1 MDFYR
6 RIQYLIDFDDM
17 DLCIQ
22 KKPEQDLVRSRCN
35 FVYGIHAVTV
45 VSADLPLDSERRLG
59 CLIGCYSTHI
69 PCFMRICRF
78 HHSFEL
84 YSCLCR
90 QKIRIRGCTA
100 LNVNP

>member
-22 KKPEQDLVRSRCN
+22 KKPEQDLARSRCHYIHG
-35 FVYGIHAVTV
+35 VHAVTV
-45 VSADLPLDSERRLG
+45 VSPDLPLDSERRLG
-59 CLIGCYSTHI
+59 CLIRCYSTHI
-69 PCFMRICRF
+69 PCFMRICRY

-84 YSCLCR
+84 HSCLYR
-90 QKIRIRGCTA
+90 QKIRIRECKA
-100 LNVNP
+100 LSVNP

>member
-59 CLIGCYSTHI
+59 CLVRCCSIRI
-69 PCFMRICRF
+69 PCFMRII
-78 HHSFEL
+78 L
-84 YSCLCR
+84 
-90 QKIRIRGCTA
+90 
-100 LNVNP
+100 LNCIPVFVGKKSGSGDAQR